1 MERLGTEYG
10 GWVVPK
16 DMQLDVVYS
25 GGVGEDI
32 SFDIKLQTKYDCNII
47 LIDPT
52 QKAKKH
58 FEECKRYFD
67 DKTFRFTGGIQKDY
81 YSCIENETPNLDKFT
96 YVEEG
101 LWNEKDT
108 LKFYRQENEKYVS
121 QSLVSNMFG
130 KNYDIVP
137 VNTIK
142 NIMDRYGHNRI
153 DLLKIDIEGAEIE
166 VLDKML
172 DDDIHPKCICVEF
185 DLFLKGKDTSN
196 ETQRIINRLHTV
208 GYTRFYNENMNVTF
222 VRGFI

>member
-16 DMQLDVVYS
+16 DIQLDVVYS

-32 SFDIKLQTKYDCNII
+32 SFDIKLQAKHDCNII

-52 QKAKKH
+52 KKAKKH

-96 YVEEG
+96 YIEEG
-101 LWNEKDT
+101 LWNERDI

-130 KNYDIVP
+130 KNYDMVP
-137 VNTIK
+137 VNTVK
-142 NIMDRYGHNRI
+142 NIMDRYGHDHI
-153 DLLKIDIEGAEIE
+153 DLFKIDIEGAEIE

-196 ETQRIINRLHTV
+196 KTQGIINRLHTV

-222 VRGFI
+222 IRV